1 MRLFRYY
8 FLIKQNTAKR
18 KNMKFLILFLLL
30 FSLSWA
36 GPIVNIDS
44 DKFNI
49 TNFELSYFIDT
60 TNEVKFEDIKS
71 IEFKQGSNEDS
82 LGVKVKNVWIKIKF
96 FNTTDKQQTLFLH
109 QDLAY
114 KYSSL
119 DYFEV
124 DGRDELIDSLTI
136 APYGQQ
142 AKEQL
147 NGADAI
153 YKFTLN
159 PSEYKTIYVHQKT
172 PAYHFYK
179 FLIFSE
185 KESISYLIY
194 EKVDAVL
201 ISGLLLALALY
212 NLLIFISS
220 RYKEYL
226 YYSLYLISSTL
237 WIFYVYG
244 SLAHYFEI
252 YGSAPARFNFGI
264 MIAPIFLALFIK
276 TLFRTKENYKFENR
290 LLSSIIVISLS
301 NCIYG
306 LINFTSALEI
316 MILSPSYALVIF
328 MWISIS
334 LYIKGDKLI
343 KIFLFAHTF
352 YLIFS
357 VYALLYYLGIADAN
371 YISSHGTSIG
381 LIIEALLLSYLV
393 SYKFAIMEQEKE
405 EEKLKQ
411 IELKLLAST
420 DSMTKLYNRRYFTE
434 ISEKVLYL
442 SKREKKK
449 LSILILDIDRFKV
462 VNDTYG
468 HQFGDEVLIALSRLL
483 VEHQRKSDIVCRYGG
498 EEFVILLPNTS
509 VENAAKIAEKIRIL
523 VESLTMSS
531 PSNKKFKFTISL
543 GVAQVDIEYEEDIK
557 FALKRADDAL
567 YEAKNSGRNRVCVKN
582 IKIA

>member
-1 MRLFRYY
+1 
-8 FLIKQNTAKR
+8 
-18 KNMKFLILFLLL
+18 
-30 FSLSWA
+30 
-36 GPIVNIDS
+36 V
-44 DKFNI
+44 
-49 TNFELSYFIDT
+49 
-60 TNEVKFEDIKS
+60 
-71 IEFKQGSNEDS
+71 
-82 LGVKVKNVWIKIKF
+82 
-96 FNTTDKQQTLFLH
+96 
-109 QDLAY
+109 
-114 KYSSL
+114 
-119 DYFEV
+119 
-124 DGRDELIDSLTI
+124 
-136 APYGQQ
+136 
-142 AKEQL
+142 
-147 NGADAI
+147 
-153 YKFTLN
+153 
-159 PSEYKTIYVHQKT
+159 
-172 PAYHFYK
+172 
-179 FLIFSE
+179 
-185 KESISYLIY
+185 
-194 EKVDAVL
+194 
-201 ISGLLLALALY
+201 
-212 NLLIFISS
+212 
-220 RYKEYL
+220 
-226 YYSLYLISSTL
+226 
-237 WIFYVYG
+237 
-244 SLAHYFEI
+244 
-252 YGSAPARFNFGI
+252 
-264 MIAPIFLALFIK
+264 
-276 TLFRTKENYKFENR
+276 
-290 LLSSIIVISLS
+290 
-301 NCIYG
+301 
-306 LINFTSALEI
+306 
-316 MILSPSYALVIF
+316 
-328 MWISIS
+328 
-334 LYIKGDKLI
+334 
-343 KIFLFAHTF
+343 
-352 YLIFS
+352 
-357 VYALLYYLGIADAN
+357 YYLGIVDTN

-543 GVAQVDIEYEEDIK
+543 GVAQIDIEYEEDIK